1 MTRVSKQG
9 RRRAVSPRKPRLP
22 GKKTGPKKD
31 ALEFGFKVHANTVLA
46 DSAPNRFIPKIGR

>member
-9 RRRAVSPRKPRLP
+9 KRRHVSPRKPSVP

-31 ALEFGFKVHANTVLA
+31 ALEFGYRAHVNAVVA
-46 DSAPNRFIPKIGR
+46 DSISNRFIPKLGA